1 MRNYTAPVNT
11 LESMEERTI
20 DFKGLNRRP
29 SVDEGEMNDMLNL
42 ASNRYPLLAP
52 RPLRGTYT
60 LPENVLRPLRIAT
73 RYNKLAMI
81 AMKQNRDIAFYFD
94 GQEITQVNDLTDSSY
109 MVVINTKMCFF
120 PQKTYLELSNVN
132 GEIVIGNY
140 APLEKTF
147 ANPQSEDA
155 PVNVTLTTEKMT
167 FNLPSG
173 HGFVYDDAINITGS
187 FIYVKDGLTK
197 TLDAASSTIILAATS
212 TKIDIA
218 PETYP
223 LLEGATNITYKGTIK
238 RTLPAMDIVTEWN
251 NRLWGVSSRDNTVYA
266 SKLGDPTNWQYYQG
280 TGLDSYYAQQG
291 TDGEWTGVAP
301 YSGHL
306 VFFKESSM
314 CRIYGTSPVN
324 YQITNTECYGV
335 EKGSRRSVVTINDT
349 VYYKSQIGIM
359 AYDGSVPICIS
370 DKFDRKFK
378 NVVGGTEGIK
388 YYASIQVADGGYEH
402 MVLDVNRAM
411 WHKEDTIRMRDACT
425 VNNRMHYIEY
435 EDAELLCADDLYV
448 DDYLILGS
456 DDVTGTIGIAN
467 PLTPSETY
475 DNLPSMAIFGPFDEY
490 LEEHKIYSKLSM
502 RLIVHSGT
510 SLSVY
515 IKLNDG
521 EWELV
526 KAFNPATTHGEVIPI
541 IPRRCDRYSV
551 KIEAIG
557 NYEIKSLTR
566 RIRRGTFGKL

>member
-11 LESMEERTI
+11 LESMEEKTI
-20 DFKGLNRRP
+20 EFKGLNRRS

-52 RPLRGTYT
+52 RPLRGSYN

-94 GQEITQVNDLTDSSY
+94 GQEITEVNDLTDSSY

-147 ANPQSEDA
+147 DNAQQGA
-155 PVNVTLTTEKMT
+155 AVNVTLTTEKLT
-167 FNLPSG
+167 FTLPSG
-173 HGFVYDDAINITGS
+173 HGFVYDDAVNITGS
-187 FIYVKDGLTK
+187 FMYTKDGVTK
-197 TLDAASSTIILAATS
+197 TIDAAASTIILSATS
-212 TKIDIA
+212 TTIDIA

-223 LLEGATNITYKGTIK
+223 LLQGATGITYTGTIK
-238 RTLPAMDIVTEWN
+238 RTIPQMDIITEWN

-266 SKLGDPTNWQYYQG
+266 SKLGDPTNWQYFQG

-324 YQITNTECYGV
+324 YQITNAECYGV

-349 VYYKSQIGIM
+349 VFYKSQIGIM

-370 DKFDRKFK
+370 EKFNKEFR
-378 NVVGGTEGIK
+378 NVVGGTEGTK
-388 YYASIQVADGGYEH
+388 YYASIQTKADGYEL
-402 MVLDVNRAM
+402 MVLDIARAI
-411 WHKEDTIRMRDACT
+411 WHKEDSIRMRDACT
-425 VNNRMHYIEY
+425 LNNRMYFIEH
-435 EDAELLCADDLYV
+435 EDAELLCSENLMAS
-448 DDYLILGS
+448 DYLMMGSSDVEGRIL
-456 DDVTGTIGIAN
+456 IAN
-467 PLTPSETY
+467 PQTPSETY
-475 DNLPSMAIFGPFDEY
+475 DGLESKAIFGPFDEY

-502 RLIVHSGT
+502 RLLVHSGT

-551 KIEAIG
+551 KIEAVG
-557 NYEIKSLTR
+557 DYEIKSLTR